1 MLEIV
6 KLALRVTTDAFDAEI
21 QMLIDAALADLH
33 YTGGVIGQGSE
44 AEATDPL
51 IITAVTTY
59 VKFHFGEC
67 ADPDKLKKSYDEQK
81 AQLMTCTGYAEWT
94 GRTSCR

>member
-1 MLEIV
+1 MLENV

-21 QMLIDAALADLH
+21 SALIAAPLADLH
-33 YTGGVIGQGSE
+33 LTGGIIGQGSE
-44 AEATDPL
+44 AEAADPL
-51 IITAVTTY
+51 ILTAVTTY
-59 VKFHFGEC
+59 VKFHFGEP

-94 GRTSCR
+94 GRTC